1 MDKEKTIVCKF
12 GGTSMADEESVK
24 KVEKIVKSDVS
35 RKYIVV
41 SAPGRSEKGEK
52 VTDLLVDCF
61 HEIESDGSCDRSFY
75 ESRAEAGR
83 RRKRFAG
90 SKISNGAK
98 SRI

>member
-61 HEIESDGSCDRSFY
+61 HEIESDGSCDRSF
-75 ESRAEAGR
+75 EKVAA
-83 RRKRFAG
+83 RFM
-90 SKISNGAK
+90 
-98 SRI
+98 